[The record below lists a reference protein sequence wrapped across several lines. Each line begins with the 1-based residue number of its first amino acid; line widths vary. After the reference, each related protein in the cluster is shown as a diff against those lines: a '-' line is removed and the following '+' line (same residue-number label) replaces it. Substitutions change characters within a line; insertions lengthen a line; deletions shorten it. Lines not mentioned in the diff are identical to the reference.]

1 MNGAWRGF
9 REVAVGAFA
18 GEDGGRGW
26 SARDYGWVHGE
37 RTGCEISG
45 ALGLVESS
53 TVMEA
58 WGGRSR

>member
-45 ALGLVESS
+45 HSGWLKAP
-53 TVMEA
+53 
-58 WGGRSR
+58 R